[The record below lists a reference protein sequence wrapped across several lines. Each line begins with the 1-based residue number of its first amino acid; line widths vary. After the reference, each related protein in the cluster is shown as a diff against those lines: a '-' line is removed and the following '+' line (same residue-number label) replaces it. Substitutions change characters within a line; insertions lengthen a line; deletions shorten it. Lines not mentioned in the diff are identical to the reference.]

1 MGTDRDEVEK
11 TQDTRRDG
19 DDDRSVENE
28 AQIAQING
36 IKFSEFSIFK
46 HLIFSPSLLVCAT
59 KTRPSW
65 TPTIDDREI
74 FFTKLV

>member
-28 AQIAQING
+28 ARIAEIHG
-36 IKFSEFSIFK
+36 IKFSEFSI
-46 HLIFSPSLLVCAT
+46 SNT
-59 KTRPSW
+59 
-65 TPTIDDREI
+65 
-74 FFTKLV
+74 

>member
-1 MGTDRDEVEK
+1 MEK

-19 DDDRSVENE
+19 DDDRSVEKE
-28 AQIAQING
+28 AQIAQIAQING